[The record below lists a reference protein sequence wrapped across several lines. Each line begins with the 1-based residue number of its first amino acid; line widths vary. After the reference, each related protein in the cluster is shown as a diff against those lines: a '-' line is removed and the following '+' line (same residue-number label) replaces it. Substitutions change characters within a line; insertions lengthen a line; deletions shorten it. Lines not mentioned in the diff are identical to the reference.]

1 MRPNAEKQ
9 KIFADNADIC
19 ICDSMYIRFF
29 QKDVKAAEK
38 NRYRYIFNRTF
49 YDWTGV
55 FNRAMSGRYL

>member
-1 MRPNAEKQ
+1 MQ
-9 KIFADNADIC
+9 KNKKYLLTMLTFAFVIACIF
-19 ICDSMYIRFF
+19 FF

-38 NRYRYIFNRTF
+38 TGTVTLF